1 MTTSATNASTAR
13 RRVRPPARIAAAPPP
28 GGAGARVRSTH
39 GEKAKPRRAL
49 RADRGSSCSARG
61 EKSRAAEMRRVNP
74 ELTRESPRFIS
85 ARRPPIGRF
94 RSSPIRLIFLS
105 PLVFL
110 PASILVRAP
119 ARRAQFHSRAGPDSA
134 ARGVRSP
141 GSDRRDRLASHTN
154 IRWVAV
160 PCWPVFRRDCP
171 NFFVTIASAC
181 RPGAKGICGGS
192 GIASSSP
199 GPSAPPSDA
208 EATTSPSES
217 SRSRLQRLAHRPC
230 RRARGDGRP
239 HVLPSRVRLTP
250 GRFVL
255 PTTTTAPL
263 ARASPRPDATRS
275 RQPRAARLSFPEPSF
290 ARLTAFPFPPAGTRS
305 RFLRT
310 GREEDKRADDALTG
324 RRLHRG
330 SRVFLVIRCSTT
342 PARAVALPAVTR
354 ASSLPA

>member
-1 MTTSATNASTAR
+1 
-13 RRVRPPARIAAAPPP
+13 
-28 GGAGARVRSTH
+28 
-39 GEKAKPRRAL
+39 
-49 RADRGSSCSARG
+49 
-61 EKSRAAEMRRVNP
+61 MRRVNSG
-74 ELTRESPRFIS
+74 LTRESPRFIS
-85 ARRPPIGRF
+85 PRRPPIGRF

-141 GSDRRDRLASHTN
+141 GSDRRVRLASHTR

-181 RPGAKGICGGS
+181 RPGAKGIGGGS

-199 GPSAPPSDA
+199 RPSAPPSDA
-208 EATTSPSES
+208 EATTSASGS

-250 GRFVL
+250 GRFVF

-290 ARLTAFPFPPAGTRS
+290 ARLTALPFPPAGTRS

>member
-1 MTTSATNASTAR
+1 
-13 RRVRPPARIAAAPPP
+13 
-28 GGAGARVRSTH
+28 
-39 GEKAKPRRAL
+39 
-49 RADRGSSCSARG
+49 
-61 EKSRAAEMRRVNP
+61 MRRVNP

-181 RPGAKGICGGS
+181 RPGVKGLAEGR
-192 GIASSSP
+192 ASRRRP
-199 GPSAPPSDA
+199 
-208 EATTSPSES
+208 
-217 SRSRLQRLAHRPC
+217 RVRAHLPQTRRR
-230 RRARGDGRP
+230 RRARRNRRGAVSSDSRIVPAAAREGTVGLTSSPRASDSRPGDSFYQQRQRLRWRARRRARTRRAP
-239 HVLPSRVRLTP
+239 ASLAPRDHRSPSR
-250 GRFVL
+250 
-255 PTTTTAPL
+255 A
-263 ARASPRPDATRS
+263 
-275 RQPRAARLSFPEPSF
+275 
-290 ARLTAFPFPPAGTRS
+290 
-305 RFLRT
+305 
-310 GREEDKRADDALTG
+310 
-324 RRLHRG
+324 
-330 SRVFLVIRCSTT
+330 SRV
-342 PARAVALPAVTR
+342 
-354 ASSLPA
+354 

>member
-1 MTTSATNASTAR
+1 
-13 RRVRPPARIAAAPPP
+13 
-28 GGAGARVRSTH
+28 
-39 GEKAKPRRAL
+39 
-49 RADRGSSCSARG
+49 
-61 EKSRAAEMRRVNP
+61 MRRVNP

-181 RPGAKGICGGS
+181 RPGVKGLAEGRASRRRPRVRAHPLRRGGDDE
-192 GIASSSP
+192 P
-199 GPSAPPSDA
+199 V
-208 EATTSPSES
+208 ES

-290 ARLTAFPFPPAGTRS
+290 ARLTASPSPPPERAPGSFEQGEKRINARTTRS
-305 RFLRT
+305 RGGDFI
-310 GREEDKRADDALTG
+310 GGPE
-324 RRLHRG
+324 
-330 SRVFLVIRCSTT
+330 FF
-342 PARAVALPAVTR
+342 
-354 ASSLPA
+354 

>member
-1 MTTSATNASTAR
+1 
-13 RRVRPPARIAAAPPP
+13 
-28 GGAGARVRSTH
+28 
-39 GEKAKPRRAL
+39 
-49 RADRGSSCSARG
+49 
-61 EKSRAAEMRRVNP
+61 MRRVNP

-181 RPGAKGICGGS
+181 RRGAKGIGGGS

-208 EATTSPSES
+208 EATTSPSNRRGAVS
-217 SRSRLQRLAHRPC
+217 SDSRIVPAAAREGTVGLTSSPRASDSRPGDSFYQQRQRLRWRAR
-230 RRARGDGRP
+230 RRARTRRAPASLAPRDYRS
-239 HVLPSRVRLTP
+239 PSR
-250 GRFVL
+250 
-255 PTTTTAPL
+255 A
-263 ARASPRPDATRS
+263 
-275 RQPRAARLSFPEPSF
+275 
-290 ARLTAFPFPPAGTRS
+290 
-305 RFLRT
+305 
-310 GREEDKRADDALTG
+310 
-324 RRLHRG
+324 
-330 SRVFLVIRCSTT
+330 SRV
-342 PARAVALPAVTR
+342 
-354 ASSLPA
+354 

>member
-1 MTTSATNASTAR
+1 
-13 RRVRPPARIAAAPPP
+13 
-28 GGAGARVRSTH
+28 
-39 GEKAKPRRAL
+39 
-49 RADRGSSCSARG
+49 
-61 EKSRAAEMRRVNP
+61 MRRVNP

-181 RPGAKGICGGS
+181 RPGVKGLAEGRASRRRPRVRAHPLRRGGDDE
-192 GIASSSP
+192 P
-199 GPSAPPSDA
+199 V
-208 EATTSPSES
+208 ES
-217 SRSRLQRLAHRPC
+217 SRSRLPRLAHRPC

-290 ARLTAFPFPPAGTRS
+290 ARLTASPSPPPERAPGSFEQGEKRINARTTRS
-305 RFLRT
+305 RGGDFI
-310 GREEDKRADDALTG
+310 GGPE
-324 RRLHRG
+324 
-330 SRVFLVIRCSTT
+330 FF
-342 PARAVALPAVTR
+342 
-354 ASSLPA
+354 